1 MQEIQIIHDETKE
14 LYKLDYIAKQA
25 SASLLYQNGKTVIL
39 ASIAI
44 ASKDSDGDFVPFSV
58 QYIEKAYAVG
68 RFPGGFVKREG
79 KPAEFEI
86 LTSRIIDRTLRPL
99 FPKTYRRATHL
110 SVFVL
115 SYDGKSDLQIDALNA
130 AANVLLISEV
140 PFKIPV
146 AGVRVGYV
154 DGSFVLNPTP
164 EMLMHS
170 TLDLLVSGSLDDILM
185 IEMKGASSDG
195 IDEERLLEAIC
206 IAKTKIKAMCV
217 EYNANI
223 AKYKKPTLEL
233 DLQDTHYS
241 LELET
246 ILKERYSE
254 ELRRILNQM
263 AKSESNILYRR
274 LLRSY
279 FSSVISISLVL
290 FLVGMAGVLIVNARS
305 VSNYFKENITV
316 SAVLTPEADEADA
329 SALADELDTSGYV
342 KDVRIISKE
351 EGTEEMKE
359 ILGDDFMDVFEV
371 NPIPVSLEL
380 QIAADYIST
389 DSLSVIE
396 NSLRDY
402 PAVDDVVYQQSLV
415 ELLNANLER
424 IGLVAGVFVLLL
436 LFISVVL
443 INNTVRL
450 NVYSKRFT
458 IHTMRM
464 VGATK
469 GFITR
474 PFVGQAFFQGLISG
488 AIADVF
494 ILGALYLIRNEF
506 YQLFSLFDA
515 VLLGGV
521 MAAVLVLGM
530 IICMVSTSA
539 GVRSMISLSRNELYY

>member
-1 MQEIQIIHDETKE
+1 M
-14 LYKLDYIAKQA
+14 
-25 SASLLYQNGKTVIL
+25 
-39 ASIAI
+39 
-44 ASKDSDGDFVPFSV
+44 
-58 QYIEKAYAVG
+58 
-68 RFPGGFVKREG
+68 
-79 KPAEFEI
+79 
-86 LTSRIIDRTLRPL
+86 
-99 FPKTYRRATHL
+99 
-110 SVFVL
+110 
-115 SYDGKSDLQIDALNA
+115 
-130 AANVLLISEV
+130 
-140 PFKIPV
+140 
-146 AGVRVGYV
+146 AG
-154 DGSFVLNPTP
+154 N
-164 EMLMHS
+164 
-170 TLDLLVSGSLDDILM
+170 
-185 IEMKGASSDG
+185 
-195 IDEERLLEAIC
+195 
-206 IAKTKIKAMCV
+206 
-217 EYNANI
+217 
-223 AKYKKPTLEL
+223 
-233 DLQDTHYS
+233 
-241 LELET
+241 
-246 ILKERYSE
+246 
-254 ELRRILNQM
+254 
-263 AKSESNILYRR
+263 ESNILYRR

-329 SALADELDTSGYV
+329 SALADELETSGYV

-380 QIAADYIST
+380 QIAADYISN

-474 PFVGQAFFQGLISG
+474 PFVGQAFFQGLIAG

>member
-1 MQEIQIIHDETKE
+1 M
-14 LYKLDYIAKQA
+14 
-25 SASLLYQNGKTVIL
+25 
-39 ASIAI
+39 
-44 ASKDSDGDFVPFSV
+44 
-58 QYIEKAYAVG
+58 
-68 RFPGGFVKREG
+68 
-79 KPAEFEI
+79 
-86 LTSRIIDRTLRPL
+86 
-99 FPKTYRRATHL
+99 
-110 SVFVL
+110 
-115 SYDGKSDLQIDALNA
+115 
-130 AANVLLISEV
+130 
-140 PFKIPV
+140 
-146 AGVRVGYV
+146 AG
-154 DGSFVLNPTP
+154 N
-164 EMLMHS
+164 
-170 TLDLLVSGSLDDILM
+170 
-185 IEMKGASSDG
+185 
-195 IDEERLLEAIC
+195 
-206 IAKTKIKAMCV
+206 
-217 EYNANI
+217 
-223 AKYKKPTLEL
+223 
-233 DLQDTHYS
+233 
-241 LELET
+241 
-246 ILKERYSE
+246 
-254 ELRRILNQM
+254 
-263 AKSESNILYRR
+263 ESNILYRR

-329 SALADELDTSGYV
+329 SALADELETSGYV
-342 KDVRIISKE
+342 KDLRIISKE

-474 PFVGQAFFQGLISG
+474 PFVGQAFFQGLIAG

-494 ILGALYLIRNEF
+494 ILGTLYLIRNEF